1 MPDLAGD
8 VVEQT
13 ETTLLALLDA
23 ILAAHQGINEERISI
38 EGDDLPIG
46 PHALTTIALLLHEL
60 ATNAVKYGGLATP
73 EGQLR
78 IEVGIAGER
87 MKMTWRETGAP
98 ANVRGKSDE
107 GFGRRLERASVA
119 TLHGKVERAW
129 FDHGL
134 EIGLEFPVGD
144 LGR

>member
-87 MKMTWRETGAP
+87 MKSNRCTDPTYSGWFL
-98 ANVRGKSDE
+98 RGRSARDVE
-107 GFGRRLERASVA
+107 DLEQWLTKLMRCQ
-119 TLHGKVERAW
+119 TLV
-129 FDHGL
+129 
-134 EIGLEFPVGD
+134 
-144 LGR
+144 

>member
-1 MPDLAGD
+1 MDELADNLTARFASLARAHTLTMPDLAGD

-38 EGDDLPIG
+38 EGDNLPIG

-87 MKMTWRETGAP
+87 MTMTWRETGA
-98 ANVRGKSDE
+98 
-107 GFGRRLERASVA
+107 RRMSGASQTRASA
-119 TLHGKVERAW
+119 AA
-129 FDHGL
+129 
-134 EIGLEFPVGD
+134 
-144 LGR
+144 